1 MMPARKTFVMWIAAL
16 IFVMASQCAIAE
28 KTINVEFFVEN
39 NSQTGPAAQ
48 LSDIRVGI
56 GSPDQPSSYNQE
68 WAVSSNS
75 FFSYLPVIFV
85 IFKDT
90 PAPVEKVF
98 VSKKLPYLGNFGRFE
113 VGNGNKVLLSYDL
126 QGLCNG
132 NGYCDK
138 FENTLSC
145 PADCPIKDSDGIC
158 LPENDGICD
167 PDCLGSIDTDCVRK
181 VTLPAAVPEKASQ
194 GITLSLFALA
204 FSLLFIIYLLTRE
217 KKRRKR

>member
-1 MMPARKTFVMWIAAL
+1 MNMKQFILLFTAAL
-16 IFVMASQCAIAE
+16 ILAICCQFAAAE
-28 KTINVEFFVEN
+28 KTLNVEFFVEN
-39 NSQTGPAAQ
+39 NSQTGYAAQ
-48 LSDIRVGI
+48 LSDVRVGL
-56 GSPDQPSSYNQE
+56 GNPDQPSSYNQE

-85 IFKDT
+85 IFKDN

-113 VGNGNKVLLSYDL
+113 VRNDNKVLLSYDL

-138 FENTLSC
+138 FENALSC

-181 VTLPAAVPEKASQ
+181 VTMPAAVPEKASQ
-194 GITLSLFALA
+194 GIALSIFALA
-204 FSLLFIIYLLTRE
+204 FSLLLLVYLLTKG
-217 KKRRKR
+217 KKRKR